1 MELEKKFYIR
11 GMHCA
16 SCSTGS
22 EKVMRRL
29 SGVALAEVNLAAE
42 TALVRYDPEQV
53 KLSQIKAAVHK
64 LGFTTEDY
72 EDREAVQAA
81 EERVRKTRLRA
92 RNRLITAAAG
102 SVLLM
107 YVAMGHMLHLPLPPF
122 MGRETAPL
130 GYALSQLL
138 LTLVVMVAGRD
149 FYINGLK
156 SLWNRIPSMDTLV
169 ALGTGAAF
177 LYSLYALVRIA
188 LGEAA
193 FVSELFFESSAM
205 VVTLVMVGKYL
216 EAGSRDKTGE
226 AVRKLMKLAPDK
238 ALVEKDGVLIEVET
252 AELAPE
258 DLVVVLPGGHFPCD
272 GVVESGL
279 STADNAMLTGESL
292 PVPLEPGS
300 RVTGGAIN
308 GEGTVKFRATEVG
321 GDTVLSQIIRMV
333 EDAQGK
339 KAPIARLADKVAA
352 KFVPIVM
359 TIAVVAA
366 LCWLIAGKD
375 AQFVMNT
382 LVSVLVIACPC
393 ALGLATPTAIM
404 VGTGRGA
411 ELGILFKSG
420 EALQATSG
428 ITHMVLDKTGTLTEG
443 KPRLTYLKPYGKLSE
458 DDLLRM
464 AASLEQG
471 SEHPIAK
478 AILAEA
484 AQRGIEAKA
493 LEGITAVPGKG
504 VQVELSGRL
513 LSIGNEAMMEAQQV
527 DISPAAAE
535 AESLR
540 RKGAMLMYC
549 ALGET
554 LIGLLAAA
562 DRLKPESPAAV
573 AKLRE
578 LGMKVTMLT
587 GDSAAAAQVTA
598 GAAGVDNVVAG
609 VLPAGKAEAV
619 EALRS
624 AGETVAMVGDGINDA
639 PALASADVGI
649 AIGSGTD
656 VAIASADVVLM
667 GASLSTAGDAVRLSR
682 AVIRNIKQNLF
693 WAFFYNC
700 IGIPF
705 AAGVFYALGGPRLNP
720 MIAGACMALSSVC
733 VVTNALRL
741 KRFR

>member
-1 MELEKKFYIR
+1 
-11 GMHCA
+11 
-16 SCSTGS
+16 
-22 EKVMRRL
+22 
-29 SGVALAEVNLAAE
+29 
-42 TALVRYDPEQV
+42 
-53 KLSQIKAAVHK
+53 
-64 LGFTTEDY
+64 
-72 EDREAVQAA
+72 
-81 EERVRKTRLRA
+81 
-92 RNRLITAAAG
+92 
-102 SVLLM
+102 
-107 YVAMGHMLHLPLPPF
+107 
-122 MGRETAPL
+122 
-130 GYALSQLL
+130 
-138 LTLVVMVAGRD
+138 MVEGRD

-177 LYSLYALVRIA
+177 LYSLYALIRIA
-188 LGEAA
+188 LGEGA

-226 AVRKLMKLAPDK
+226 AVRKLMKLAPDR
-238 ALVEKDGVLIEVET
+238 ALVEQNGAQIEVET
-252 AELAPE
+252 AELSPG

-272 GVVESGL
+272 GVVESGF
-279 STADNAMLTGESL
+279 SSADNAMLTGESL

-359 TIAVVAA
+359 AIAVVAA
-366 LCWLIAGKD
+366 LSWLIAGKD

-443 KPRLTYLKPYGKLSE
+443 KPRLTYLKPFGKLTE
-458 DDLLRM
+458 DELLRM

-471 SEHPIAK
+471 SEHPIAR

-484 AQRGIEAKA
+484 AQRGIEARA

-504 VQVELSGRL
+504 VQVELSGKIL
-513 LSIGNEAMMEAQQV
+513 AIGNEALMEDRGV
-527 DISPAAAE
+527 DLSPAAAE

-549 ALGET
+549 ALDGN

-587 GDSAAAAQVTA
+587 GDNPAAAQVTA
-598 GAAGVDNVVAG
+598 GAAGVDDVVAG

-619 EALRS
+619 ETLRS

-656 VAIASADVVLM
+656 VAIASADVVLV
-667 GASLSTAGDAVRLSR
+667 GASLASAGDAVRLSR

-733 VVTNALRL
+733 VVSNALRL
-741 KRFR
+741 KRFH